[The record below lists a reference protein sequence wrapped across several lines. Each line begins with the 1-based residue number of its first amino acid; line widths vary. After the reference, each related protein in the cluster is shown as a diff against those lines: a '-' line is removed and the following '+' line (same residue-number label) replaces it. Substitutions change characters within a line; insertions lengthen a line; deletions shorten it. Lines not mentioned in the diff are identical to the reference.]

1 MRGPAW
7 SFGID
12 AHFSGRADREAAGRP
27 GPGEGYNLPSTL
39 CGSAVVFGTASRK
52 EAMAM
57 ANIELPGKAMAMSN
71 EFTCL
76 FGWVKVSVRV
86 VVYNS
91 LGA

>member
-39 CGSAVVFGTASRK
+39 CGPAVVFGTASRE
-52 EAMAM
+52 EAMATTSM
-57 ANIELPGKAMAMSN
+57 SHIELPGKS
-71 EFTCL
+71 
-76 FGWVKVSVRV
+76 SP
-86 VVYNS
+86 VY
-91 LGA
+91 LGGSRYQCA